1 MKEYVIR
8 VEIRDNP
15 SMDPLEN
22 SFAGHI
28 VIGREQHFPV
38 VCTDKDQKNRIKFL
52 TEFLKEVLEKEA
64 AL

>member
-15 SMDPLEN
+15 AMDPLEN
-22 SFAGHI
+22 SYAGHI
-28 VIGREQHFPV
+28 VIGKEKHFPV
-38 VCTDKDQKNRIKFL
+38 VCTDKDQKARIKFL